1 MSIPRNIKFGAALA
15 LPINTLWSTQDS
27 PQLGS
32 PTLTH
37 PHTAGFLEQGPV
49 QSPALAISRWPL
61 VSQAGGRKAKTFLS
75 STARWRPLSE
85 DQKEWSVNS
94 TRV

>member
-1 MSIPRNIKFGAALA
+1 MSVPRNIKFGAALA

-75 STARWRPLSE
+75 STARWRPPSE